1 MDCSTQE
8 LKSQLETEKNSCSEL
23 RREVAELTELTNQM
37 TDQLE
42 AGRDEIKKRS
52 EEHESVKSLLI
63 EQKLELQN
71 KISLAEERGRGLE
84 SQLTSEKRD
93 KESRLANL
101 QKELQQSQERGDK
114 LNNQSNSLKEQLE
127 KEKTLS
133 QLTRTNLQHDIR

>member
-84 SQLTSEKRD
+84 YQLTSEKRD

>member
-8 LKSQLETEKNSCSEL
+8 LKSQLETEKNSCSQQ
-23 RREVAELTELTNQM
+23 RREIAELAELTNQM

-42 AGRDEIKKRS
+42 AGRDELKKRS

-71 KISLAEERGRGLE
+71 KISLVEERGRGLE
-84 SQLTSEKRD
+84 TQLNSEKRD

-101 QKELQQSQERGDK
+101 RKELQQSQERGDK